1 MLRGIPRI
9 PTKMEVPI
17 FNPIWNEKAL
27 PIRFITKIRIP
38 PKTEFAINLKIAFN
52 GIENIFPTIHSPITH
67 PKIIITVEKSKF
79 YHPILLIIVMIELG
93 QI

>member
-1 MLRGIPRI
+1 M

-27 PIRFITKIRIP
+27 PIRFITKIKIP
-38 PKTEFAINLKIAFN
+38 PKTEFAINLKIALI
-52 GIENIFPTIHSPITH
+52 GIENIFPTIHKPIMH
-67 PKIIITVEKSKF
+67 PKIIKTVEMSKF
-79 YHPILLIIVMIELG
+79 YHHTLLPIVMIKLG

>member
-1 MLRGIPRI
+1 M

-27 PIRFITKIRIP
+27 PIRFITKIKIP
-38 PKTEFAINLKIAFN
+38 PKTEFAINLKIALS
-52 GIENIFPTIHSPITH
+52 GIENIFPTIHKPTIH
-67 PKIIITVEKSKF
+67 PKIMKIVEMSKF
-79 YHPILLIIVMIELG
+79 YHHTLLSIVMIKLG

>member
-1 MLRGIPRI
+1 M

-27 PIRFITKIRIP
+27 PIRFITKINIP
-38 PKTEFAINLKIAFN
+38 PKIEFAINLKIALS
-52 GIENIFPTIHSPITH
+52 GIENIFPTIHKPTIH
-67 PKIIITVEKSKF
+67 PKIMKTVEMFKF
-79 YHPILLIIVMIELG
+79 YHHTLLPIVMIKLG